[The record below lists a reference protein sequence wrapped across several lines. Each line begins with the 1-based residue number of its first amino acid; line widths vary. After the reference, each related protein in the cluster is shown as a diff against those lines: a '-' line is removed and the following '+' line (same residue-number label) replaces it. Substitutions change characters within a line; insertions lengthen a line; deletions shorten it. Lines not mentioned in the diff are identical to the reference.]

1 MSQPTD
7 IRLHQRSRVL
17 EVAFDTGEVFRL
29 PCELL
34 RVFSPSAEVK
44 GHGPDQR
51 VLQLGKENV
60 NIAAIHPVGHYAVL
74 LEFDDG
80 HKTGIYSFSYLY
92 ELGQH
97 QGDYWQRYIDELAA
111 AGHVRAS

>member
-1 MSQPTD
+1 MSQPTN

-92 ELGQH
+92 ELGKQ
-97 QGDYWQRYIDELAA
+97 QGEYWQRYLDELAA
-111 AGHVRAS
+111 AGHSRAS